1 MSAKIPAVIIGA
13 SGYVGGELLRL
24 IAGHPNFELAAAVSD
39 SAAGQPIGDLFG
51 HLATAFPRD
60 TFVPHS
66 RWLDHAIGDSHLGSS
81 QTQNGANTGPD
92 HEKGDCHLADLG
104 DSHLALFSAAPH
116 GASAAVIADA
126 IDACERKGINVH
138 VVDSSADFRFASQA
152 DWEAIYKAGH
162 GAPQLLDQFACV
174 LPEHAGKVDV
184 AHIGHPGCFATAST
198 LAAVPLIKSGLTE
211 ADVFISGITGSTGS
225 GKSPS
230 AGTHHPER
238 NSNFYAYK
246 PLAHRHA
253 PEVALLTQQ
262 ASGREA
268 RVHFVPHSGPF
279 ARGIHVT
286 LQARAKEPV
295 SEVQLRAIYEEAY
308 KDAPFV
314 QVVSGT
320 PRIKNVVASN
330 QCHISV
336 ATDGDTVV
344 VMAAIDNL
352 VKGAAGG
359 AMQWM
364 NRLWDLPE
372 TAGLSAPAPGW
383 T

>member
-24 IAGHPNFELAAAVSD
+24 IAMHPNFELAAAVSD
-39 SAAGQPIGDLFG
+39 SAAGKPVGDLFG
-51 HLATAFPRD
+51 HLATAFPKT
-60 TFVPHS
+60 TFVAHCD
-66 RWLDHAIGDSHLGSS
+66 WLNHAIGDSHLGSKA
-81 QTQNGANTGPD
+81 TQNGTNAGLD
-92 HEKGDCHLADLG
+92 HEKGDCHLGEG
-104 DSHLALFSAAPH
+104 DSQLALFSAAPH
-116 GASAAVIADA
+116 GASAAVIASA
-126 IDACERKGINVH
+126 IDACEKKRIDVH
-138 VVDSSADFRFASQA
+138 VVDSSADFRFAKQA
-152 DWEAIYKAGH
+152 DWEAVYNAEH
-162 GAPQLLDQFACV
+162 GAPELLDEFICA
-174 LPEHAGKVDV
+174 LPEHVGDVNV
-184 AHIGHPGCFATAST
+184 AHVGHPGCFATAST
-198 LAAVPLIKSGLTE
+198 LAAVPLIQSGLTE
-211 ADVFISGITGSTGS
+211 AEVFISGVTGSTGS

-246 PLAHRHA
+246 PLSHRHA
-253 PEVALLTQQ
+253 PEVAVLAEA
-262 ASGREA
+262 ASGRKTT
-268 RVHFVPHSGPF
+268 VHFVPHSGPF

-286 LQARAKEPV
+286 LQAKAKKTV
-295 SEVQLRAIYEEAY
+295 SEDQLRVVYEDAY

-359 AMQWM
+359 AVQWM
-364 NRLWDLPE
+364 NRLWGLPE
-372 TAGLSAPAPGW
+372 TAGLDAPPPGW

>member
-1 MSAKIPAVIIGA
+1 MSASIPAVVIGA

-24 IAGHPNFELAAAVSD
+24 ISGHPGFELRAAVSD
-39 SAAGQPIGDLFG
+39 SAAGKPIGALFG
-51 HLATAFPRD
+51 HLATALAD
-60 TFVPHS
+60 HTFVQHS
-66 RWLDHAIGDSHLGSS
+66 TWLEHVDAGGD
-81 QTQNGANTGPD
+81 
-92 HEKGDCHLADLG
+92 
-104 DSHLALFSAAPH
+104 LALFSAAPH
-116 GASAAVIADA
+116 GASAGMLADA
-126 IDACERKGINVH
+126 IAACEDKDINVH
-138 VVDSSADFRFASQA
+138 VVDSSADFRFAQQSA
-152 DWEAIYKAGH
+152 WEAVYRARH
-162 GAPQLLDQFACV
+162 GAPQLLDRFICA
-174 LPEHAGKVDV
+174 LPEHLDAIDV
-184 AHIGHPGCFATAST
+184 PHVGHPGCFATAST
-198 LAAVPLIKSGLTE
+198 LATVPLMQSGLTR

-225 GKSPS
+225 GKTPV

-238 NSNFYAYK
+238 NSNLYAYK

-253 PEVALLTQQ
+253 PEVAALAAA
-262 ASGREA
+262 ASGRET

-286 LQARAKEPV
+286 VQAQAEQPV
-295 SEVQLRAIYEEAY
+295 SEDELRAVFTNAYEN
-308 KDAPFV
+308 APFV
-314 QVVSGT
+314 QVVDGM

-330 QCHISV
+330 QCHIGV

-359 AMQWM
+359 AVQWM

-372 TAGLSAPAPGW
+372 TAGLDMPAPGW

>member
-1 MSAKIPAVIIGA
+1 MGARIPAVILGA

-24 IAGHPNFELAAAVSD
+24 IAGHPNFELAGAVSD
-39 SAAGQPIGDLFG
+39 SAAGKPVGEIFG
-51 HLATAFPRD
+51 HLATACAAHS
-60 TFVPHS
+60 FVAHNS
-66 RWLDHAIGDSHLGSS
+66 WLDHVEDNS
-81 QTQNGANTGPD
+81 N
-92 HEKGDCHLADLG
+92 
-104 DSHLALFSAAPH
+104 LALFSAAPH
-116 GASAAVIADA
+116 GASASVIAAA
-126 IDACERKGINVH
+126 IDACKKKGIDVH
-138 VVDSSADFRFASQA
+138 VVDSSADFRFAQQA
-152 DWEAIYKAGH
+152 DWEAVYHAEH
-162 GAPQLLDQFACV
+162 GAPQLLDQFVCA
-174 LPEHAGKVDV
+174 LPEHVDSVNV
-184 AHIGHPGCFATAST
+184 AHVGHPGCFATAST
-198 LAAVPLIKSGLTE
+198 LATVPLIQSGLTE
-211 ADVFISGITGSTGS
+211 AEVFISGITGSTGS

-253 PEVALLTQQ
+253 PEVAALAES
-262 ASGREA
+262 ASGRPTKI
-268 RVHFVPHSGPF
+268 HFVPHSGPF

-286 LQARAKEPV
+286 LQAKAKKQVTTE
-295 SEVQLRAIYEEAY
+295 QLRSVFEESY
-308 KDAPFV
+308 RDAPFV
-314 QVVSGT
+314 QVVDST

-364 NRLWDLPE
+364 NRLWGLPE
-372 TAGLSAPAPGW
+372 TAGLDMPAPGW